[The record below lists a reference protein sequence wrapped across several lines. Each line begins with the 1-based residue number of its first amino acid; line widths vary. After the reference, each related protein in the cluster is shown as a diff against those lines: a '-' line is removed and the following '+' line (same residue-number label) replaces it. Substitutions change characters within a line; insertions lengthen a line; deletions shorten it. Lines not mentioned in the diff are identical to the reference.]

1 MFSKIKKTLGIKEK
15 QYWVFRR
22 YAQVDSFS
30 NAEGAIIQEQFALH
44 FVEPFTSKKKA
55 EAEIKEVL
63 IMQPWQ
69 KFIVLS

>member
-1 MFSKIKKTLGIKEK
+1 MFSKIKKILGIKEK

-30 NAEGAIIQEQFALH
+30 NTEGAIIKEQFALH
-44 FVEPFTSKKKA
+44 FVEPFSSKK
-55 EAEIKEVL
+55 EADAQIKEAL
-63 IMQPWQ
+63 RMQSWQ